1 MTSRRERDAVAS
13 AALRSQGTVSSPCN
27 LVCTLD
33 ADGIYCIGCFRTL
46 EEIAGWSAFD
56 EERRRSIWSE
66 LERRR
71 ARASGALE

>member
-13 AALRSQGTVSSPCN
+13 AALRSKDPVPSPCN
-27 LVCTLD
+27 SVCRLD

-56 EERRRSIWSE
+56 EQRRQSIWND

-71 ARASGALE
+71 ARATGAPE